1 MGLAGGGRDWRRIPR
16 TNFLPRA
23 RPAPAQITQSD
34 FSFFARPPAE
44 VRPMVTT
51 PIASGSKGNQIKGKG
66 FDLKAQDFIN
76 MMVTQ
81 LQNQDPTKPA
91 DNAQLL
97 SQMSQIGQLQA
108 NNTLT
113 DSIKGLVLQNQIG
126 SAGNLIGKSVEGI
139 DDELNTVKG
148 IVNSVKVQKDG
159 VVLELDNGKQLPI
172 AGVTNIAA
180 GSSATTTKPAAA
192 ATGA

>member
-1 MGLAGGGRDWRRIPR
+1 
-16 TNFLPRA
+16 
-23 RPAPAQITQSD
+23 
-34 FSFFARPPAE
+34 
-44 VRPMVTT
+44 MVTT
-51 PIASGSKGNQIKGKG
+51 PITSSANKGNQIKGKG

-126 SAGNLIGKSVEGI
+126 SAGNLIGKTVQGV
-139 DDELNTVKG
+139 DDAQNTVKG
-148 IVNSVKVQKDG
+148 IVNSVKVQSDG
-159 VVLELDNGKQLPI
+159 VVLELDNGKQLPL
-172 AGVTNIAA
+172 AGVTDIAA
-180 GSSATTTKPAAA
+180 ATAATASTKTAAPAAA
-192 ATGA
+192 A